1 MRKFKAIPGKG
12 IVAATE
18 AESKTDLTHALDNI
32 DKSDYVGDEDGD
44 PILYSGLKW
53 VGGVGVIDADGGKFR
68 LMHFFGDPT
77 HQTDVEYLENDY
89 KTEEAAKK
97 AGRDYLKKIAKN
109 KEAVESAKK
118 IKAGCHG
125 KKQAVKAA
133 DDEQLEGE
141 RAATSN
147 TRPKDEIDEPFYA
160 EFSSDDPADWSIDY
174 DGFFEELD
182 ELIYDL
188 GYGISEDSER
198 QETWGGEYEILKITD
213 DDDNIIGEVDT
224 YEIETNLL
232 NDLYDE
238 KLAQDADSIREYLK
252 NEIQSQLS

>member
-12 IVAATE
+12 IVAATK

-133 DDEQLEGE
+133 DDEYKNYEVTVRFVGIGCEETYEVAGRNEEYARNNALS
-141 RAATSN
+141 RAAE
-147 TRPKDEIDEPFYA
+147 DLYA
-160 EFSSDDPADWSIDY
+160 EEINHIEDDEYEVTVNFNGFIGCDETYTVYADSEDEA
-174 DGFFEELD
+174 EELGID
-182 ELIYDL
+182 AAIEDL
-188 GYGISEDSER
+188 
-198 QETWGGEYEILKITD
+198 
-213 DDDNIIGEVDT
+213 EVIDVVEGRPAGT
-224 YEIETNLL
+224 E
-232 NDLYDE
+232 
-238 KLAQDADSIREYLK
+238 SWMV
-252 NEIQSQLS
+252 

>member
-12 IVAATE
+12 IVAATK

-77 HQTDVEYLENDY
+77 HQTNVEYLENDY

-109 KEAVESAKK
+109 KESVESAKK

-125 KKQAVKAA
+125 KKKAVEAA
-133 DDEQLEGE
+133 DDEYKNYEVTVRFVGIGCEETYDVIGRNE
-141 RAATSN
+141 R
-147 TRPKDEIDEPFYA
+147 YA
-160 EFSSDDPADWSIDY
+160 ENSALGKAAEDLYAEEINHIEDDEYEVTVNFNGFIGCDETYTVYADSEDEA
-174 DGFFEELD
+174 EELGIDAAIEDLEVIDIVEGDTFDLDKWSD
-182 ELIYDL
+182 EF
-188 GYGISEDSER
+188 
-198 QETWGGEYEILKITD
+198 
-213 DDDNIIGEVDT
+213 
-224 YEIETNLL
+224 
-232 NDLYDE
+232 
-238 KLAQDADSIREYLK
+238 
-252 NEIQSQLS
+252 